1 MGDAPERIWAYYS
14 TVFGAAWSS
23 CTDDGATE
31 YTRADI
37 AAAREAELRAERNE
51 ALSRERAL
59 LDSNEVNRQAVLDA
73 NAAHQRQVDNLR
85 AEVERLTRALDSA
98 VDAVEQSAIKRGV
111 AEAEVERLT
120 QANREA
126 VMQAISDGCQAQEAL
141 ERAVAAEAE
150 RDKVRD
156 LYRSTL
162 LELQRADAD
171 NARPRRPRQDRR
183 SA

>member
-1 MGDAPERIWAYYS
+1 MGESIADEIRLRKRANTDWSAY
-14 TVFGAAWSS
+14 
-23 CTDDGATE
+23 DDWWNQAIE
-31 YTRADI
+31 ISADI
-37 AAAREAELRAERNE
+37 AAAREADLR
-51 ALSRERAL
+51 
-59 LDSNEVNRQAVLDA
+59 
-73 NAAHQRQVDNLR
+73 
-85 AEVERLTRALDSA
+85 
-98 VDAVEQSAIKRGV
+98 
-111 AEAEVERLT
+111 AEVERLT